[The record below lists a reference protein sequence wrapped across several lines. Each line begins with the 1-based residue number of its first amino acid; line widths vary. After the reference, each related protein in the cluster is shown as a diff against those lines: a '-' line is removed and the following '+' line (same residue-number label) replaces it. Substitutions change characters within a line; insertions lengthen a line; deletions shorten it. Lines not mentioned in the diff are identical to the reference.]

1 MESARDFI
9 NDQNLTEK
17 TSDLT
22 FAVAS
27 CFSRNVRVKPIPT
40 QSAPSPPIICGHFTG
55 PEGKYV
61 HKIREQEGGIGTS
74 NFTLI
79 VDDDACT

>member
-1 MESARDFI
+1 M
-9 NDQNLTEK
+9 
-17 TSDLT
+17 TSDFT
-22 FAVAS
+22 SIVAS
-27 CFSRNVRVKPIPT
+27 CCSRNVPLKPIAT
-40 QSAPSPPIICGHFTG
+40 QGVPPIICGHFPG

-61 HKIREQEGGIGTS
+61 HKIREQEGGIGAS